1 MVFCSGDGN
10 DNRNEKDGSG
20 KDYNATTTEMKRMA
34 LATTHGSK
42 GNVSK
47 SVSIMILKTL

>member
-1 MVFCSGDGN
+1 
-10 DNRNEKDGSG
+10 
-20 KDYNATTTEMKRMA
+20 MKRMA

-42 GNVSK
+42 GKVSK